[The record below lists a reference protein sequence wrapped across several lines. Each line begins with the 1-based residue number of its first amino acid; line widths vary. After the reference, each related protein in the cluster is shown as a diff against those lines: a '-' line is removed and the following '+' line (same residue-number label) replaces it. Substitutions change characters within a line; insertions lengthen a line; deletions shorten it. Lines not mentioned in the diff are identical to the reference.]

1 MQVSTDY
8 YYTVSSIGA
17 ANRTKVPLCTRKH
30 GVDSPKKKQNFYLI
44 SSLNPV
50 KIYLCWETVED
61 SFTTGSL
68 FNSVF

>member
-1 MQVSTDY
+1 MQVSPNY
-8 YYTVSSIGA
+8 YYTMSSRGA
-17 ANRTKVPLCTRKH
+17 ANSTKAPLCTPKH
-30 GVDSPKKKQNFYLI
+30 GADSPKKKQNSYFI